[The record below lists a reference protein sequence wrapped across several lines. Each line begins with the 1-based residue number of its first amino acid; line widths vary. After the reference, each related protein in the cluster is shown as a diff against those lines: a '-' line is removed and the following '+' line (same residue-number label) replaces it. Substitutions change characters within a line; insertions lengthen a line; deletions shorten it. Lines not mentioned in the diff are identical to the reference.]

1 MVNKTSTRPGA
12 SVYAHCNITS
22 TLNDMSKGAM
32 TVQTGQWP

>member
-1 MVNKTSTRPGA
+1 MVNETSTRPGA